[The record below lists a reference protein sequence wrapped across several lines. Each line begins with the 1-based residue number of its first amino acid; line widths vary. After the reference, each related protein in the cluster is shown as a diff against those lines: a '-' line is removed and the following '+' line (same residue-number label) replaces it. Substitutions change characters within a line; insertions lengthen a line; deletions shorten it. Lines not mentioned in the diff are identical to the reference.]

1 MAEKLKPCPFCGGE
15 AEMTGDD
22 HTAFYLCRVRCLNCN
37 GNAGRYFQTQAEAL
51 AAWNQRTESREREA
65 MEKLRAM
72 NCLWMWDGDTLWAI
86 ASAGS
91 KVKVFNDPVDA
102 ILAASDNSV

>member
-65 MEKLRAM
+65 IESIRFIADQYDTRP
-72 NCLWMWDGDTLWAI
+72 LWWTHDV
-86 ASAGS
+86 
-91 KVKVFNDPVDA
+91 VKTRFHQIRDKCDA
-102 ILAASDNSV
+102 ILAAGEKSV